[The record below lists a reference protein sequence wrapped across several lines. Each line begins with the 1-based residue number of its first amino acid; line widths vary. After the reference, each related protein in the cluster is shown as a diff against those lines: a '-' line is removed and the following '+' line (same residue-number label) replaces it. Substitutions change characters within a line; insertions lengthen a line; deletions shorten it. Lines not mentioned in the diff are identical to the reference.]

1 MTFRETILKESK
13 KIGIELSPKV
23 LDIFEVYKNMLQDWD
38 KTRFNLTSITKDSEI
53 AIRHFIDSLYLAK
66 AIPIKGKE
74 NIIDIGSGAGF
85 PGLPIKI
92 AFPSVRLTLVDS
104 QKKKIFFIGVLL
116 RRLGIYDVALL
127 NTRGEKLGKEEKFR
141 EKFDIVLMRGVSK
154 MPIISEIAIPLLK
167 IDGRAVFWK
176 GREEIEKIS
185 DSISLIEKMGGK
197 IESIKEYKL
206 LNVPHKSYLV
216 VVRKERETPKKYPRT
231 YSSMLRALKRN
242 AKNK

>member
-1 MTFRETILKESK
+1 MTFREVIVQESK
-13 KIGIELSPKV
+13 KMGIELSPKA

-38 KTRFNLTSITKDSEI
+38 KTRFNLTAVTKDREI
-53 AIRHFIDSLYLAK
+53 AIRHFIDSLYLTK
-66 AIPIKGKE
+66 AIPIKGEK
-74 NIIDIGSGAGF
+74 NIIDIGTGAGF

-116 RRLGIYDVALL
+116 RRLGIYDVNLL
-127 NTRGEKLGKEEKFR
+127 NIRGEKLGKDEKFR

-154 MPIISEIAIPLLK
+154 IPVISEIAIPLLK
-167 IDGRAVFWK
+167 VYGSAVFWK
-176 GREEIEKIS
+176 GKEEIKKI
-185 DSISLIEKMGGK
+185 DRSIPLIEKMGGK
-197 IESIKEYKL
+197 IEDIKEYKL
-206 LNVPHKSYLV
+206 PNVPHKSYLV
-216 VVRKERETPKKYPRT
+216 VIKKENETPKKYPRT